1 MPGFEFAAG
10 LRLPPTSRLTLARWV
25 TDRSAPTT
33 ARAAVNRAW
42 QALFGIGLVS
52 TPEDLGMQSEAPS
65 HPELLDWLAVEF
77 MDSGWSQKRL
87 HRLIVT
93 SATYRQSSR
102 ITPDERDRDP
112 YNRLLAHGPRFRIEA
127 EAVRDTA
134 LAASG
139 LLNEQ
144 IGGPPIHPALPEFLF
159 QPPVSYGPKTWPVET
174 GPERFRRSLYIF
186 RYRSIPNPLMQTF
199 DSPNG
204 DFACVRRSRSDT
216 PLQALMTLNE
226 PVFLDCARALAQL
239 TLASAAKTDADRLKD
254 AFRRCVARTPS
265 AAEEVTTLQNLLSN
279 EQKRFA
285 TSEKNCLGTGRGRS
299 GPSAEARRRRNRR
312 PLAAWTVVARV
323 LLNLDET
330 ITKD

>member
-1 MPGFEFAAG
+1 
-10 LRLPPTSRLTLARWV
+10 LSLARWG

-42 QALFGIGLVS
+42 QAFFGIGLVA
-52 TPEDLGMQSEAPS
+52 TPEDLGLQCETPS
-65 HPELLDWLAVEF
+65 HPALLDWLAVEF
-77 MDSGWSQKRL
+77 MDTGWSQKRL

-93 SATYRQSSR
+93 SAAYRQSSLV
-102 ITPDERDRDP
+102 TPALRDRDP
-112 YNRLLAHGPRFRIEA
+112 YNRLLAHGPRYRVEA

-159 QPPVSYGPKTWPVET
+159 QPPVSYGPKTWLVET

-204 DFACVRRSRSDT
+204 DFACVRRARSDT

-239 TLASAAKTDADRLKD
+239 TLASAKTDDERLEF
-254 AFRRCVARTPS
+254 AFRRCVARKPS
-265 AAEEVTTLQNLLSN
+265 AAELSTLHTLLTN

-285 TSEKNCLGTGRGRS
+285 ASDKTAWELAAADPVHPPKLAAGET
-299 GPSAEARRRRNRR
+299 PSL
-312 PLAAWTVVARV
+312 LAAWTVVSRV